1 MYSIESNENKFS
13 IGNSSMSKKQVDGAP
28 GSARHNLLEALERLK
43 RNEPTKAELILRA
56 NQGKLKINP
65 STVSMEAG
73 RSRTLIGMPN
83 CALSDVRAKVLEA
96 EAASG
101 VYKLRVKAI
110 RDAKAEV
117 EALKQSLQVSNT
129 ALASALIR
137 ISILEARLAEYEP
150 TDKVT
155 KMRGRRS
162 PGPRQ

>member
-1 MYSIESNENKFS
+1 
-13 IGNSSMSKKQVDGAP
+13 MSKKQADGALS
-28 GSARHNLLEALERLK
+28 SARDDLLAALERLR
-43 RNEPTKAELILRA
+43 RNEPTKPLLILRA

-83 CALSDVRAKVLEA
+83 CALPDVRAKVLEA

-101 VYKLRVKAI
+101 VYKLRVKAV
-110 RDAKAEV
+110 RDAKAEAD
-117 EALKQSLQVSNT
+117 ALKQALQISHT

-137 ISILEARLAEYEP
+137 ISFLETKLAEYEP

-155 KMRGRRS
+155 RMRGRRS
-162 PGPRQ
+162 SGPRQ